1 MHLFIILLGCVFVV
15 SGLVGAPIKVIS
27 DVDDTL
33 KSSGDRKLGEKSLG
47 GVDSQLPRNH
57 IYPGAFSFLREL
69 SPPTFER
76 SSSPTSVAILTARAS
91 ELKWFLE
98 IKPTSKIAVAAAS
111 QQLILGPVLYGSV
124 REWVLDGRKGDRKFD
139 NFERLLSTSNPQTK
153 FVFVGDTGEYD
164 EEVRVSSN
172 KPSSSVSSGR
182 KANTILFSVQA
193 GERMIR
199 KFPDKILAIFLH
211 VVCRESE
218 KDRISTLKN
227 CLRFETNPN
236 CYAPRF
242 VSETPIIFF
251 KTYVGAATEAC
262 KMHLLSNESLLTVI
276 EDSLA
281 DCEELNKRRS
291 AYFDIMFDIAYA
303 SITLH

>member
-164 EEVRVSSN
+164 EEVR
-172 KPSSSVSSGR
+172 
-182 KANTILFSVQA
+182 A

-262 KMHLLSNESLLTVI
+262 KMHLLSKESLLTVI

>member
-164 EEVRVSSN
+164 EE
-172 KPSSSVSSGR
+172 
-182 KANTILFSVQA
+182 A

-262 KMHLLSNESLLTVI
+262 KMHLLSKESLLTVI